1 MANTLHLKTNLDCKA
16 CIAAVKPYLDAEPSI
31 ERWDVDIA
39 NPEKTLTVHGDSISM
54 ETIQAAVTRAGF
66 QVLGEITTPPVRL
79 AADAAI
85 ADASDRTTY
94 YPLLLLATFLVGLVL
109 LLLTLAYTQVVPSVE
124 AREIKERK
132 TASKSVSRWVCNA
145 YGSAGG
151 WHTVTGSP
159 RPTKAGAL
167 ASVLKDCRSS
177 LFACRTTGCWPRP

>member
-1 MANTLHLKTNLDCKA
+1 MAAHQYRTSVSL
-16 CIAAVKPYLDAEPSI
+16 PRSQ
-31 ERWDVDIA
+31 R
-39 NPEKTLTVHGDSISM
+39 SRISC
-54 ETIQAAVTRAGF
+54 F
-66 QVLGEITTPPVRL
+66 
-79 AADAAI
+79 
-85 ADASDRTTY
+85 
-94 YPLLLLATFLVGLVL
+94 GLVL

-177 LFACRTTGCWPRP
+177 LFACRTTGCWPRQ